1 MYNTSIN
8 PINLI
13 QGQTPI
19 DNPVDEAKELAKPM
33 PMNERSK
40 LFSPG
45 NPLSKMEQL
54 ILTLEGKKNTGIV
67 ASAMKVF
74 EAISQYNY
82 ITLQSSDQAA

>member
-45 NPLSKMEQL
+45 NPLL
-54 ILTLEGKKNTGIV
+54 
-67 ASAMKVF
+67 
-74 EAISQYNY
+74 
-82 ITLQSSDQAA
+82 